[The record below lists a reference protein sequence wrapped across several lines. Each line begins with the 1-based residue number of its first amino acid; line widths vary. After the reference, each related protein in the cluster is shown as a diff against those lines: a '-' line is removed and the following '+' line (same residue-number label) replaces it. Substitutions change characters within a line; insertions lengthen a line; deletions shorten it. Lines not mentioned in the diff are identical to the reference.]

1 MAATDTT
8 PPIPPPDPSEERG
21 PDLEHH
27 ERRAI
32 WLLGLPTFG
41 LALSI
46 TVVTTYLP
54 LIAQEFTTSSIV
66 VGVLIGSEGLL
77 ALVLPLVVG
86 TWSDQLRSPIGGR
99 LPFLIVATP
108 PLAVSLALLGFAG
121 SLVIALGLVW
131 LFFAAYFVAYEPYR
145 ALYPDLVSD
154 ARAGLSQSVQAIWR
168 GAATGLALVAGGLL
182 FGLSPWVPFVTAA
195 VVTLAV
201 MLLFIHRM
209 VRNPGRR
216 WHEPEHPK
224 PLGDAVRELR
234 TLVEGR
240 PGLQA
245 YLAANAL
252 WEASLGALK
261 TFVLLYVTVGLGID
275 VGDAALIVGAAAAF
289 VLGGAVVSGILADR
303 YGQLQILRITLIVYG
318 IGLLVPAVT
327 TSTLPLVLIAP
338 IAAFGG
344 GTLMTLPYALLMPH
358 MPAGSHGA
366 LTGFYSLSRG
376 VGTMLGPLMTGILVD
391 VLRGPFDG
399 TDGYQAMWIVCG
411 GTVLASLWFVRR
423 MKAVYDGS
431 NAVEEPVSDAT

>member
-1 MAATDTT
+1 MAA
-8 PPIPPPDPSEERG
+8 DPRTSQV
-21 PDLEHH
+21 H

-54 LIAQEFTTSSIV
+54 LIAQEFTDSSIV

-77 ALVLPLVVG
+77 ALALPLVVG
-86 TWSDQLRSPIGGR
+86 TWSDQLKSPIGGR
-99 LPFLIVATP
+99 LPFLLVATP
-108 PLAVSLALLGFAG
+108 PLAISLALLGFAG

-154 ARAGLSQSVQAIWR
+154 ANAGKSQSVQAIWR

-182 FGLSPWVPFVTAA
+182 FDLEPWIPFVVSAVVTAA
-195 VVTLAV
+195 VMFVFLH
-201 MLLFIHRM
+201 IM
-209 VRNPGRR
+209 VRAPGRR

-224 PLGDAVRELR
+224 PLGAAVRELR
-234 TLVEGR
+234 SLVEGR

-275 VGDAALIVGAAAAF
+275 VADAALIVGAAATF

-303 YGQLQILRITLIVYG
+303 YGQLPVLRVTLIVYG
-318 IGLLVPAVT
+318 FGLLIPAVT
-327 TSTLPLVLIAP
+327 TATLPLALIAP
-338 IAAFGG
+338 LAAFGG

-376 VGTMLGPLMTGILVD
+376 IGTMLGPLLTGLAVQL
-391 VLRGPFDG
+391 LRGPFDG
-399 TDGYQAMWIVCG
+399 TEGYQAMWLVCG
-411 GTVLASLWFVRR
+411 GTVLASLFFVRR
-423 MKAVYDGS
+423 MSA
-431 NAVEEPVSDAT
+431 ALRAAT

>member
-1 MAATDTT
+1 MAA
-8 PPIPPPDPSEERG
+8 DPQTS
-21 PDLEHH
+21 HVH

-54 LIAQEFTTSSIV
+54 LIAQEFTDSSIV

-77 ALVLPLVVG
+77 ALALPLVVG
-86 TWSDQLRSPIGGR
+86 TWSDQLKSPIGGR
-99 LPFLIVATP
+99 LPFLLVATP
-108 PLAVSLALLGFAG
+108 PLAISLALLGFAG

-154 ARAGLSQSVQAIWR
+154 ANAGKSQSVQAIWR

-182 FGLSPWVPFVTAA
+182 FDIQPWIPFVVSAVVTAA
-195 VVTLAV
+195 VMSVFLH
-201 MLLFIHRM
+201 IM
-209 VRNPGRR
+209 VRAPGRR
-216 WHEPEHPK
+216 WHEPENPK
-224 PLGDAVRELR
+224 PLGAAVRELR
-234 TLVEGR
+234 SLVEGR

-275 VGDAALIVGAAAAF
+275 VGDAALIVGAAALF
-289 VLGGAVVSGILADR
+289 VLAGAVVSGILADR
-303 YGQLQILRITLIVYG
+303 YGQLPVLRVTLVVYG
-318 IGLLVPAVT
+318 FGLLIPAVT
-327 TSTLPLVLIAP
+327 TATLPLALIAP
-338 IAAFGG
+338 LAAFGG

-376 VGTMLGPLMTGILVD
+376 IGTMLGPLLTGLAVQL
-391 VLRGPFDG
+391 LRGPFDG
-399 TDGYQAMWIVCG
+399 TEGYQAMWLVCG
-411 GTVLASLWFVRR
+411 GTVLASLFFVRR
-423 MKAVYDGS
+423 MA
-431 NAVEEPVSDAT
+431 AALRAAT

>member
-8 PPIPPPDPSEERG
+8 PPSPPPDPSEDERLA
-21 PDLEHH
+21 DQAHH

-54 LIAQEFTTSSIV
+54 LIAQEFTSSSIV
-66 VGVLIGSEGLL
+66 VGVLIGSEGLM
-77 ALVLPLVVG
+77 ALFLPLVVG

-108 PLAVSLALLGFAG
+108 PLVVALALLGFAG
-121 SLVIALGLVW
+121 GLVIALGLVW

-154 ARAGLSQSVQAIWR
+154 DRAGLSQSVQAIWR

-182 FGLSPWVPFVTAA
+182 FDLSPWVPFVAAA

-201 MLLFIHRM
+201 MLLFLHRM
-209 VRNPGRR
+209 VHNPGRR

-224 PLGDAVRELR
+224 PLAAAVRELR
-234 TLVEGR
+234 TMVEGR

-261 TFVLLYVTVGLGID
+261 TFVLLYVTVGLGIE
-275 VGDAALIVGAAAAF
+275 VGDAALIVGAAALF

-303 YGQLQILRITLIVYG
+303 YGQLQVLRITLIVYG

-327 TSTLPLVLIAP
+327 TATLPLVLIAP
-338 IAAFGG
+338 VAAFGG

-358 MPAGSHGA
+358 MPSGSHGA

-376 VGTMLGPLMTGILVD
+376 IGTMLGPLLTGIFVD
-391 VLRGPFDG
+391 VFAGPFDG
-399 TDGYQAMWIVCG
+399 TEGYQAMWIVCG
-411 GTVLASLWFVRR
+411 GTVLGSLWFVRK
-423 MKAVYDGS
+423 MKAVYAARQG
-431 NAVEEPVSDAT
+431 AEQPGG

>member
-1 MAATDTT
+1 MAATPT
-8 PPIPPPDPSEERG
+8 SAQQR
-21 PDLEHH
+21 

-32 WLLGLPTFG
+32 WLLGLPTFA

-54 LIAQEFTTSSIV
+54 LIAQDFTDNSIV

-86 TWSDQLRSPIGGR
+86 TWSDQLKSPIGGR

-108 PLAVSLALLGFAG
+108 PLAISLALIGFAN

-154 ARAGLSQSVQAIWR
+154 ENAGKSQSVQAIWR

-182 FGLSPWVPFVTAA
+182 FDLTAWLPFVVTA
-195 VVTLAV
+195 VLTLAV
-201 MLLFIHRM
+201 MALFLHAM
-209 VRNPGRR
+209 LNEPGRR

-224 PLGDAVRELR
+224 PLGAAVRELR
-234 TLVEGR
+234 SLVAGR
-240 PGLQA
+240 RGLQA

-261 TFVLLYVTVGLGID
+261 TFVLLYVTVGLGFE
-275 VGDAALIVGAAAAF
+275 VGDAALIVGAAAVF
-289 VLGGAVVSGILADR
+289 VLAGAVISGILADR
-303 YGQLQILRITLIVYG
+303 YGQLQILRVTLIVYG
-318 IGLLVPAVT
+318 LGLLLPAFT
-327 TSTLPLVLIAP
+327 TATLPLVLIAP
-338 IAAFGG
+338 LAAFGG

-376 VGTMLGPLMTGILVD
+376 VGTMLGPLLTGIAVE

-399 TDGYQAMWIVCG
+399 TEGYQAMWLVCG
-411 GTVLASLWFVRR
+411 GTVLLSLIFVRR
-423 MKAVYDGS
+423 MASALRLAEQSGPS
-431 NAVEEPVSDAT
+431 GAGPPENPASDAT

>member
-1 MAATDTT
+1 MAATGTT
-8 PPIPPPDPSEERG
+8 PPSPPPDPDDRRLEQ
-21 PDLEHH
+21 EHH

-54 LIAQEFTTSSIV
+54 LIAQEFTDSSIV
-66 VGVLIGSEGLL
+66 VGMLIGSEGLL
-77 ALVLPLVVG
+77 ALILPLVVG

-108 PLAVSLALLGFAG
+108 PLAIALALLGFAG
-121 SLVIALGLVW
+121 GLVIALGLAL

-154 ARAGLSQSVQAIWR
+154 DRAGLSQSVQAIWR

-182 FGLSPWVPFVTAA
+182 FDLSPWVPFVSAA
-195 VVTLAV
+195 VVTLVV
-201 MLLFIHRM
+201 MVLFIHRM

-216 WHEPEHPK
+216 WQEPEHPK
-224 PLGDAVRELR
+224 PLGAAVRELR

-252 WEASLGALK
+252 WEASLGSLK

-275 VGDAALIVGAAAAF
+275 VGSAALIVGAAALF

-303 YGQLQILRITLIVYG
+303 YGQLQILRVTLIVYG
-318 IGLLVPAVT
+318 FGLLVPAIT

-338 IAAFGG
+338 LAAFGG

-376 VGTMLGPLMTGILVD
+376 VGTMLGPLLTGAAVEIF
-391 VLRGPFDG
+391 RGPFDG
-399 TDGYQAMWIVCG
+399 TEGYQAMWIVCG
-411 GTVLASLWFVRR
+411 GTVLASLFFVRR
-423 MKAVYDGS
+423 MKAVYDASSG
-431 NAVEEPVSDAT
+431 VEPPVSDAT

>member
-8 PPIPPPDPSEERG
+8 PPTPPEPPEDRARER
-21 PDLEHH
+21 ERQ

-54 LIAQEFTTSSIV
+54 LIAQEFTSSSIV

-77 ALVLPLVVG
+77 ALALPLVVG

-108 PLAVSLALLGFAG
+108 ALVVSLALLGFVG
-121 SLVIALGLVW
+121 GIVIALGLVW

-154 ARAGLSQSVQAIWR
+154 DRAGLSQSVQAIWR
-168 GAATGLALVAGGLL
+168 GGATGLALVAGGLL
-182 FGLSPWVPFVTAA
+182 FDLSPWVPFVTAA

-201 MLLFIHRM
+201 MLVFIHRM
-209 VRNPGRR
+209 VKNPGHR
-216 WHEPEHPK
+216 WHEPENPK
-224 PLGDAVRELR
+224 PLGEAVRELR
-234 TLVEGR
+234 ALVEGR

-261 TFVLLYVTVGLGID
+261 TFVLLYVTVGLGIE
-275 VGDAALIVGAAAAF
+275 VGDAALIVGGAALF

-303 YGQLQILRITLIVYG
+303 YGQLRVLRITLIVYG
-318 IGLLVPAVT
+318 IGLLVPAIT
-327 TSTLPLVLIAP
+327 TSTLPLALIAP
-338 IAAFGG
+338 LAAFGG

-376 VGTMLGPLMTGILVD
+376 VGTMLGPLLTGIAVD
-391 VLRGPFDG
+391 VMAGPFDE

-411 GTVLASLWFVRR
+411 GTVLASLWFVRK
-423 MKAVYDGS
+423 MKAVYDEQAG
-431 NAVEEPVSDAT
+431 VEVTDAT

>member
-1 MAATDTT
+1 VAATDTT
-8 PPIPPPDPSEERG
+8 PPTPPPDPSGDER
-21 PDLEHH
+21 LTELAHH

-54 LIAQEFTTSSIV
+54 LIAQEFTDSSIV
-66 VGVLIGSEGLL
+66 VGVLIGSEGLM
-77 ALVLPLVVG
+77 ALFLPLVVG
-86 TWSDQLRSPIGGR
+86 TWSDQLRSPVGGR

-108 PLAVSLALLGFAG
+108 PLVVALALLGFAG
-121 SLVIALGLVW
+121 GLVIALGLVW

-182 FGLSPWVPFVTAA
+182 FDLSPWVPFVTAA

-201 MLLFIHRM
+201 MVLFIHRM

-224 PLGDAVRELR
+224 PLRAAVRELR
-234 TLVEGR
+234 TMVEGR

-261 TFVLLYVTVGLGID
+261 TFVLLYVTVGLGIE
-275 VGDAALIVGAAAAF
+275 VGDAALIVGAAAMF

-303 YGQLQILRITLIVYG
+303 YGQLRVLRITLIVYG
-318 IGLLVPAVT
+318 IGLLVPGLT
-327 TSTLPLVLIAP
+327 TATLPLVLIAP
-338 IAAFGG
+338 LAAFGG

-358 MPAGSHGA
+358 MPSGSHGA

-376 VGTMLGPLMTGILVD
+376 IGTMLGPLLTGIFVD
-391 VLRGPFDG
+391 VLAGPFDE
-399 TDGYQAMWIVCG
+399 TEGYQAMWFVCG
-411 GTVLASLWFVRR
+411 GTVLASLWFVRK
-423 MKAVYDGS
+423 MKAVYEARQG
-431 NAVEEPVSDAT
+431 AQQQDA

>member
-1 MAATDTT
+1 MAAETGT
-8 PPIPPPDPSEERG
+8 SQ
-21 PDLEHH
+21 HH

-54 LIAQEFTTSSIV
+54 LIAQEFTNSSIV

-86 TWSDQLRSPIGGR
+86 TWSDQLKSPIGGR
-99 LPFLIVATP
+99 LPFLLVATP
-108 PLAVSLALLGFAG
+108 PLAIALALLGFAG
-121 SLVIALGLVW
+121 SLVIALGLCW

-154 ARAGLSQSVQAIWR
+154 ANAGKSQSVQAIWR

-182 FGLSPWVPFVTAA
+182 FDIASWIPFVTAA
-195 VVTLAV
+195 VVTAV
-201 MLLFIHRM
+201 VMFVFLHIM
-209 VRNPGRR
+209 VRAPGRR
-216 WHEPEHPK
+216 WHEPENPK

-234 TLVEGR
+234 SLVAGR

-275 VGDAALIVGAAAAF
+275 VGEAALIVGAAATF

-303 YGQLQILRITLIVYG
+303 YGQLRVLRATLVVYG
-318 IGLLVPAVT
+318 LGLLIPAVT
-327 TSTLPLVLIAP
+327 TETLALALIAP
-338 IAAFGG
+338 LAAFGG

-376 VGTMLGPLMTGILVD
+376 IGTMLGPLLTGLAVQ

-399 TDGYQAMWIVCG
+399 TDGYQAMWLICG
-411 GTVLASLWFVRR
+411 GTVLASLYFVRKMAAALR
-423 MKAVYDGS
+423 
-431 NAVEEPVSDAT
+431 EPGLRGAT

>member
-1 MAATDTT
+1 MAA
-8 PPIPPPDPSEERG
+8 DPQTS
-21 PDLEHH
+21 HVH

-54 LIAQEFTTSSIV
+54 LIAQEFTDSSIV

-77 ALVLPLVVG
+77 ALALPLVVG
-86 TWSDQLRSPIGGR
+86 TWSDQLKSPIGGR
-99 LPFLIVATP
+99 LPFLLVATP
-108 PLAVSLALLGFAG
+108 PLAISLALLGFAG

-154 ARAGLSQSVQAIWR
+154 ANAGKSQSVQAIWR

-182 FGLSPWVPFVTAA
+182 FDVQPWIPFVVSAVVTAA
-195 VVTLAV
+195 VMSVFLH
-201 MLLFIHRM
+201 IM
-209 VRNPGRR
+209 VRAPGRR
-216 WHEPEHPK
+216 WHEPENPK
-224 PLGDAVRELR
+224 PLGAAVRELR
-234 TLVEGR
+234 SLVEGR

-275 VGDAALIVGAAAAF
+275 VGDAALIVGAAALF
-289 VLGGAVVSGILADR
+289 VLAGAVVSGILADR
-303 YGQLQILRITLIVYG
+303 YGQLPVLRVTLVVYG
-318 IGLLVPAVT
+318 FGLLIPAVT
-327 TSTLPLVLIAP
+327 TATLPLALIAP
-338 IAAFGG
+338 LAAFGG

-376 VGTMLGPLMTGILVD
+376 IGTMLGPLLTGLAVQL
-391 VLRGPFDG
+391 LRGPFDG
-399 TDGYQAMWIVCG
+399 TEGYQAMWLVCG
-411 GTVLASLWFVRR
+411 GTVLASLFFVRR
-423 MKAVYDGS
+423 MA
-431 NAVEEPVSDAT
+431 AALRAAT